1 MKVKQLMVVA
11 ALGLCVRAGAQ
22 ELVSAVIQDA
32 YSRIAPAVCVVNYS
46 SNITNPSSGEVS
58 KRNTRALG
66 LIVSPEGL
74 VMAHGH
80 MQIENSD
87 PFNIT
92 VIVGQGDSEKTF
104 TAKLLKKPEDV
115 NVCFVQ
121 IANDKQERFPY
132 AQFSRRP
139 LHLGETV
146 MLIGLLGDSLDFNRS
161 VITRRIGSIL
171 EKPRRTYC
179 LDERVLFGYVG
190 SPVVNHE
197 GKIVGVIGFDLSA
210 GEGGDLYVRSGHPL
224 VYQTELFAQYIAK
237 PPTEKEL
244 NVAKEEAFLG
254 VFTQPLTDDLAE
266 YWGLPQS
273 GGVVIGTLMPGS
285 PAEAAGMQ
293 TGDVIVNF
301 DGVTIQARQDR
312 EVITFTKL
320 VRDAGI
326 GRSVPVRL
334 LRDGQPVDL
343 TVTLVE
349 RPKSTRDAGEFE
361 DEVFGLTVREIT
373 TDLRIAL
380 NLPQDVQGVI
390 VRRVK
395 SGSWAALAEIE
406 PYVIIMNF
414 GGHPVDSLEAFKEAV
429 NKAIQEKPAEVTV
442 FCRIGSRTG
451 FFRMKPRWEN
461 VATSKA
467 P

>member
-1 MKVKQLMVVA
+1 MKIKAWLAIA
-11 ALGLCVRAGAQ
+11 AVGLVSRAGAQ
-22 ELVSAVIQDA
+22 ELTSSVIQEA
-32 YSRIAPAVCVVNYS
+32 FQRVAPAVCVVNYS

-66 LIVSPEGL
+66 LLVAPEGL

-80 MQIENSD
+80 MQIENSE

-92 VIVGQGDSEKTF
+92 VTVGQGEEEKVYS
-104 TAKLLKKPEDV
+104 AKLLKKPEDV

-121 IANDKQERFPY
+121 ITDEKKDRFPY
-132 AQFSRRP
+132 ASFSERP
-139 LHLGETV
+139 LRLGEPV
-146 MLIGLLGDSLDFNRS
+146 VLIGLLGDSLDFNRS

-190 SPVVNHE
+190 SPVINYE
-197 GKIVGVIGFDLSA
+197 GKVVGVVGFDLSA

-224 VYQTELFAQYIAK
+224 VYQTELFAAYIAK

-244 NVAKEEAFLG
+244 TVAKDEAFLG

-273 GGVVIGTLMPGS
+273 GGVVVGTLMPGS

-293 TGDVIVNF
+293 TGDVIINF
-301 DGVTIQARQDR
+301 DGVPIQAKQDR

-326 GRSVPVRL
+326 GRSVPVRV
-334 LRDGQPVDL
+334 LRDGQPMDL

-349 RPKSTRDAGEFE
+349 RPKSARDAGEFE

-395 SGSWAALAEIE
+395 SGSWAALADME
-406 PYVIIMNF
+406 PFLIVMNF
-414 GGHPVDSLEAFKEAV
+414 GGHPVTSLDSFKQ
-429 NKAIQEKPAEVTV
+429 AIEKVVQEKPAEVTV
-442 FCRIGSRTG
+442 FCRVGTRTG
-451 FFRMKPRWEN
+451 FFRIKPRWEG
-461 VATSKA
+461 VPATKA